1 MSNRYWPMF
10 DIHLST
16 PELELRHL
24 TEADLASLSNVIPD
38 DAEQNPSSTTY
49 ARLDARQNRGAV
61 VHQDYWRARGS
72 WRPESWALSFGV
84 FRDGDLLGYQGL
96 EGDDFVKLRTVDSSS
111 FLAAPVRGCG
121 WGKQM
126 RAAVLA
132 LAFGPLGARFA
143 ITWAWSDNH
152 ASLARRASS
161 GTSTTASRSSSATDK
176 PGRWST
182 CGSAARRGWHRA
194 GQSRW
199 SSRAWT
205 SAWRSSACTDAVN
218 TGGGSWWG
226 THVFPLSQVSVRVG
240 EPLSGPCTRRTEMF
254 ELSRRVA
261 HRRGAPFTD
270 FRCVEGSAQTL
281 VDT

>member
-10 DIHLST
+10 DIQLST

-49 ARLDARQNRGAV
+49 AGLDARQNRGAV

-111 FLAAPVRGCG
+111 FLAAPVRGRG

-143 ITWAWSDNH
+143 ITSAWSDNH
-152 ASLARRASS
+152 ASL
-161 GTSTTASRSSSATDK
+161 GASRRLGYVDNGITVQQRD
-176 PGRWST
+176 GQ
-182 CGSAARRGWHRA
+182 A
-194 GQSRW
+194 G
-199 SSRAWT
+199 
-205 SAWRSSACTDAVN
+205 
-218 TGGGSWWG
+218 
-226 THVFPLSQVSVRVG
+226 
-240 EPLSGPCTRRTEMF
+240 EMVHLR
-254 ELSRRVA
+254 LSRETWMASGWPEQVVVSDMDECLA
-261 HRRGAPFTD
+261 FFGLH
-270 FRCVEGSAQTL
+270 
-281 VDT
+281 